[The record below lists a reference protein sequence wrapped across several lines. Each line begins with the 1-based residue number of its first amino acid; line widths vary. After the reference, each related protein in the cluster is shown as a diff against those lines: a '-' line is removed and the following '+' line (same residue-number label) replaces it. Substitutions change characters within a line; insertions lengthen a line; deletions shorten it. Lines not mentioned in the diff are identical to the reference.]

1 MIIVVVIMKM
11 ILMIMT
17 THDKDDNGDSVM
29 DEDGLV
35 TPGTRPSA
43 AITVLT
49 KLHEVQHTD
58 TVYGINNAGDYGNDD
73 DYLWF

>member
-11 ILMIMT
+11 ISMIMT

-49 KLHEVQHTD
+49 KLHEV
-58 TVYGINNAGDYGNDD
+58 
-73 DYLWF
+73 